1 MYKVNDYLVYGKDVC
16 KVCEIEEKKFND
28 EDYYLLRPLK
38 DSSLKIEVPVSDKAN
53 KIRALITKEE
63 LETIIKEIPD
73 IPLIESD
80 EKFIEAEYKSL
91 LSNPSHKNLI
101 RIIKT
106 TYLRNKKRLDNNK
119 KTTDKDTKYF
129 ELAEEYLYNEFSVVL
144 GYDYEQTKN
153 YIITQVNKLEKI

>member
-153 YIITQVNKLEKI
+153 YIIKQVNKLEKI